1 MLDYIMRAPQT
12 ALTQVKSHIL
22 YKQFTQLTGMHA
34 SLAISSSVQSVLFSL
49 VLFRIDF
56 DSCSDTN
63 LASHVFIWL
72 KKFVRFHNVNDMFAT
87 SSLHNGSR
95 IA

>member
-1 MLDYIMRAPQT
+1 MLDYIMGAPQT

-49 VLFRIDF
+49 VLFRINF
-56 DSCSDTN
+56 DSCSDTYESRKPCLH
-63 LASHVFIWL
+63 LAQEIRPFS
-72 KKFVRFHNVNDMFAT
+72 
-87 SSLHNGSR
+87 
-95 IA
+95 

>member
-12 ALTQVKSHIL
+12 ACTYAGKHIL

-49 VLFRIDF
+49 VLFRINF
-56 DSCSDTN
+56 DSCSDTYESRKPCLH
-63 LASHVFIWL
+63 LAQEIRPFS
-72 KKFVRFHNVNDMFAT
+72 
-87 SSLHNGSR
+87 
-95 IA
+95 